1 MTKLDAAIED
11 LKALPPSNLER
22 TADYIDRLKR
32 ITDQER
38 QAIIDRTAGS
48 LTREEADELERIIA
62 EGCQQL
68 DEHDRKRPA
77 QHASALPADPPIKRC
92 ADLNKSVHEADRLL
106 SHDTAKNRL
115 PISESLTGRSRSK
128 TAFRWSRR
136 GQAGHRQPR
145 ISGARASRFA
155 AGD

>member
-62 EGCQQL
+62 EGCEQL
-68 DEHDRKRPA
+68 DEHD
-77 QHASALPADPPIKRC
+77 
-92 ADLNKSVHEADRLL
+92 
-106 SHDTAKNRL
+106 
-115 PISESLTGRSRSK
+115 
-128 TAFRWSRR
+128 
-136 GQAGHRQPR
+136 
-145 ISGARASRFA
+145 
-155 AGD
+155 